1 MQYKTILRLIGL
13 LLLLYSFTML
23 PPMLINMIFSE
34 TIWLPFV
41 FPFILC
47 FLLGL
52 VLWGMFRQHQNLL
65 KIREGFLI
73 VVIIWFSISFIST
86 IPFLCYADLH
96 LSLTDIVFETVSG
109 LTTTGAVVFTNLDQL
124 PHAILYYRQQ
134 LQFLGGMGIIVLAVA
149 IFPMLGMGGSQ
160 LFRVETSGAMRDNK
174 LTPRITQTAKALW
187 GIYCI
192 FTLACAWCYWFC
204 GMDWFYAIGESFAT
218 MSTGGFSMHNDSFLY
233 YHSFAIE
240 IFASI
245 FMLIGSIS
253 FSLHY
258 VAFQRHTLATYL
270 RDEEF
275 RFFIGGFLLISLIC
289 ITTLFANKHF
299 ALSHTHWVDNLFMI
313 ISLATTT
320 GFSLIPFDKW
330 ASFTPI
336 LIILASIVG
345 GCAGSTTGGIKVLRV
360 VFIAKQTKR
369 EFLRLLHPQAVI
381 PIKIDEKTVPESLL
395 QSATTFVSLFFAVF
409 ALLILIFMS
418 LGNDFISS
426 FSAIAAGLANSGA
439 GVGTISSNFAS
450 LSTPSK
456 WLLILTM
463 LLGRLEMYPLFLL
476 FTKPFWE
483 K

>member
-23 PPMLINMIFSE
+23 PPMLINIIFAE

-41 FPFILC
+41 LPFILC

-52 VLWGMFRQHQNLL
+52 VLWGTFRQHQNLL

-73 VVIIWFSISFIST
+73 VVIVWFSISLIST
-86 IPFLCYADLH
+86 LPFLCYADLH

-134 LQFLGGMGIIVLAVA
+134 LQFIGGMGIIVLAVA

-160 LFRVETSGAMRDNK
+160 LFRVETSGPMRDNK

-187 GIYCI
+187 GIYCV
-192 FTLACAWCYWFC
+192 FTAACAWCYWFC

-233 YHSFAIE
+233 YHSLAIE
-240 IFASI
+240 IFACI
-245 FMLIGSIS
+245 FMLIGSVN

-258 VAFQRHTLATYL
+258 VAFQRHTLDSYL

-275 RFFIGGFLLISLIC
+275 RFFVGGCVLIACIC
-289 ITTLFANKHF
+289 IITLFANKHF
-299 ALSHTHWVDNLFMI
+299 ALSHTHWIDNVFMI
-313 ISLATTT
+313 VSLATTT
-320 GFSLIPFDKW
+320 GFSLVPFDNW

-336 LIILASIVG
+336 LIILVSIVG

-360 VFIAKQTKR
+360 MFIAKQTKR
-369 EFLRLLHPQAVI
+369 EFLRLLHPQAVL
-381 PIKIDEKTVPESLL
+381 PIKIDEKPVPEPLL
-395 QSATTFVSLFFAVF
+395 QSATAFVSLFFGVF
-409 ALLILIFMS
+409 SLLILIFMS
-418 LGNDFISS
+418 LGNDFLSS

-450 LSTPSK
+450 LNIPSK
-456 WLLILTM
+456 WLLIFTM